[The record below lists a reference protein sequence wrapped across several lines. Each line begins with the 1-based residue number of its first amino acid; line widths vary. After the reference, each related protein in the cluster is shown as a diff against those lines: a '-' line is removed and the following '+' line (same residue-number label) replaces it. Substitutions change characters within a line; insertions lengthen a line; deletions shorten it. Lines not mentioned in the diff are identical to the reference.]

1 MKHVILT
8 IVLLLAS
15 GLVIAQTKMSDQL
28 SKTTKMNA
36 QSKIYFA
43 GGCFWGTEHFMKQI
57 NGVTSTQVGYANGKT
72 TTIPDLPRQWKLA
85 TIRDKPI

>member
-1 MKHVILT
+1 
-8 IVLLLAS
+8 
-15 GLVIAQTKMSDQL
+15 MSDQL

-36 QSKIYFA
+36 QSKIFFA

-72 TTIPDLPRQWKLA
+72 SIKIQPTNRYVTTIPDLPRQ
-85 TIRDKPI
+85 

>member
-1 MKHVILT
+1 
-8 IVLLLAS
+8 
-15 GLVIAQTKMSDQL
+15 
-28 SKTTKMNA
+28 MNA

-72 TTIPDLPRQWKLA
+72 SIKNQPTNRYVTTIPDLPRQ
-85 TIRDKPI
+85 